1 MFHLWYV
8 KQNGDVFFI
17 RRSREKSKWYAT
29 LNEAQTVCEEWN
41 RKIININFDRIE
53 AEKKHMKRMYS
64 ITRLHFRML
73 KEQTTYFKVACKDF
87 NILETK
93 PKHRKNTP
101 AEMLA
106 KARKLLLHYSFEVG
120 GLPR

>member
-8 KQNGDVFFI
+8 KQRGDLFFI
-17 RRSREKSKWYAT
+17 CRGHEKSKWYAT
-29 LNEAQTVCEEWN
+29 LNEAQTICEDWN

-53 AEKKHMKRMYS
+53 NDKKHMQRLYS
-64 ITRLHFRML
+64 ITRLHFSML
-73 KEQTTYFKVACKDF
+73 KEQTTYFKTACKDF

-93 PKHRKNTP
+93 PKHRKKTP

-120 GLPR
+120 RFSR